1 MYRLDLSAIE
11 QYACKGKRLE
21 LNDDLIHQIEA
32 SFSFLKE
39 FSSDK
44 IIYGINTGFGPMAQF
59 KIDDDKLN
67 QLQYNLIRSHSSGTG
82 KVLDDESVRAVLV
95 ARINN
100 FLQGNSG
107 VSYPVIEQLTT
118 FLNQEIYP
126 EIYEHG
132 GVGETGDLVKL

>member
-59 KIDDDKLN
+59 KIDRVIDQAPAL
-67 QLQYNLIRSHSSGTG
+67 SHG
-82 KVLDDESVRAVLV
+82 
-95 ARINN
+95 
-100 FLQGNSG
+100 
-107 VSYPVIEQLTT
+107 PVQQAFQQI
-118 FLNQEIYP
+118 I
-126 EIYEHG
+126 G
-132 GVGETGDLVKL
+132 